1 MHPFACLSIGVLLA
15 LLAPAIGHGAEL
27 SQADRTRL
35 LEAYP
40 GLLERIDGNDLV
52 WRDGTRMPLDDGKGD
67 KPFEQW
73 LDSPDVADMFA
84 IHYPVG
90 AEPKPPAKDIDP
102 GRART
107 AAFFDKVYGDCRLGA
122 VEKNLTTVEWL
133 PTKAK
138 QKLPFNKMNG
148 AAVALEAASRELD
161 ALAPSFDVFLT
172 PSAGTYNCRVIAGTN
187 RVSAHGHA
195 IAIDIA
201 LKRSHYWRND
211 KPGKDGTIAYK
222 NEIPM
227 EIVRIFEKHGFIWG
241 GRWYHYDTMHF
252 EYRPEL
258 IGVRGGGAADAQ
270 APQPSTAR

>member
-1 MHPFACLSIGVLLA
+1 MHPFACLSTGVVLA
-15 LLAPAIGHGAEL
+15 LLAPGIGHGAEL
-27 SQADRTRL
+27 SQANRARL

-84 IHYPVG
+84 IPYPVG
-90 AEPKPPAKDIDP
+90 AAAKPPAKDIDP

-107 AAFFDKVYGDCRLGA
+107 AAFFDKVYGDCRKGA
-122 VEKNLTTVEWL
+122 VEGNLTTVEWL

-148 AAVALEAASRELD
+148 AAAALAAASRELD

-187 RVSAHGHA
+187 RVSAHGHG

-211 KPGKDGTIAYK
+211 KPGTDGALPYK

-258 IGVRGGGAADAQ
+258 IGVKGDAAA
-270 APQPSTAR
+270 TAGR